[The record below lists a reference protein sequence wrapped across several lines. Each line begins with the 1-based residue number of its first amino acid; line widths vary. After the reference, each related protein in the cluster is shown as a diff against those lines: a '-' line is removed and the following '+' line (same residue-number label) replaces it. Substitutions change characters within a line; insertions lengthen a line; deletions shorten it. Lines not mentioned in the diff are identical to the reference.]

1 MSKKANNKY
10 NSTLYIV
17 PTPIGNLDDITI
29 RSIETLRNS
38 DYILC
43 EDTRTSKKLLIKY
56 NIDVPLFSY
65 HAFNEHKIVSKHVN
79 ALLRGKKI
87 SLISDAGTPS
97 ISDPGYLL
105 VREAL
110 KNGIEIDC
118 LPGPTAFVPALV
130 NSGISTDRFVFEGF
144 LPTKKGRNK
153 RLNSLIDEKR
163 SIIIY
168 ESPKRLAR
176 LLTELIKVLGDDR
189 KASIS
194 REISKIYQENIRGTL
209 NELLLKVESRN
220 IKGEIIIIIN
230 GK

>member
-1 MSKKANNKY
+1 MSKEAINKY

-176 LLTELIKVLGDDR
+176 LLRELIKVLGDDR

-194 REISKIYQENIRGTL
+194 REISKIYQVNIRGT
-209 NELLLKVESRN
+209 
-220 IKGEIIIIIN
+220 
-230 GK
+230 

>member
-1 MSKKANNKY
+1 MSKEAINKY

-29 RSIETLRNS
+29 RSIETLRTS

-209 NELLLKVESRN
+209 NELLLNVESRN
-220 IKGEIIIIIN
+220 IKGEVIIIIN

>member
-1 MSKKANNKY
+1 MS
-10 NSTLYIV
+10 
-17 PTPIGNLDDITI
+17 
-29 RSIETLRNS
+29 E
-38 DYILC
+38 
-43 EDTRTSKKLLIKY
+43 
-56 NIDVPLFSY
+56 
-65 HAFNEHKIVSKHVN
+65 KIS
-79 ALLRGKKI
+79 

-176 LLTELIKVLGDDR
+176 LLRELIKVLGDDR

-209 NELLLKVESRN
+209 NELLLNVESRN
-220 IKGEIIIIIN
+220 IKGEVIIIIN

>member
-1 MSKKANNKY
+1 MSKEAINKY

-29 RSIETLRNS
+29 RSIETLRTS

-65 HAFNEHKIVSKHVN
+65 HAFNEHKIVRKHVN
-79 ALLRGKKI
+79 ALLKGKKI

-168 ESPKRLAR
+168 ESPKRLPR
-176 LLTELIKVLGDDR
+176 LLRELIKVLGDDR

-209 NELLLKVESRN
+209 NELLVNVESSN
-220 IKGEIIIIIN
+220 IKVEIIIIIN

>member
-1 MSKKANNKY
+1 MSKESNDKLNN
-10 NSTLYIV
+10 TLYIV

-56 NIDVPLFSY
+56 NIDAPLFSY

-176 LLTELIKVLGDDR
+176 LLRELIKVLGDDR

-209 NELLLKVESRN
+209 NELLLNVESRN
-220 IKGEIIIIIN
+220 IKGEVIIIIN